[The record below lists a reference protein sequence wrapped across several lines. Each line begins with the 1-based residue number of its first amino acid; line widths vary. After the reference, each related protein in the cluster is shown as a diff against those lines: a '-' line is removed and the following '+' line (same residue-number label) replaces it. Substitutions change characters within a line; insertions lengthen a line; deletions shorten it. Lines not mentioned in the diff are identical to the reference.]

1 MSVLVLGALMMWYK
15 TQIQAP
21 KYHVRPST
29 FGTMRSW
36 FSGGPVVKMP
46 HFHCRG
52 CGFAPWL
59 GILHAA
65 RYGQKKKK
73 PRRTVSLRSIQKAA
87 ATSDSVR
94 KGLLE
99 KVAFEYGLEK

>member
-1 MSVLVLGALMMWYK
+1 MVK
-15 TQIQAP
+15 T
-21 KYHVRPST
+21 
-29 FGTMRSW
+29 
-36 FSGGPVVKMP
+36 P

-73 PRRTVSLRSIQKAA
+73 KKNRRTVSLRSIQKAA
-87 ATSDSVR
+87 ATSDNVR

>member
-1 MSVLVLGALMMWYK
+1 MLPGWEFCMLQGMAK
-15 TQIQAP
+15 
-21 KYHVRPST
+21 
-29 FGTMRSW
+29 
-36 FSGGPVVKMP
+36 
-46 HFHCRG
+46 
-52 CGFAPWL
+52 
-59 GILHAA
+59 
-65 RYGQKKKK
+65 KKKK